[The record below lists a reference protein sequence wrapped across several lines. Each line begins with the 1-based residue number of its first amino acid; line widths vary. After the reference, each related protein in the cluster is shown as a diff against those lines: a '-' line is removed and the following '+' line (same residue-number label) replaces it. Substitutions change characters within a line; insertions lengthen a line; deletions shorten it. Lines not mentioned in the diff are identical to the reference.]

1 MDYWLIRFETPI
13 TILLVII
20 GFILVLTA
28 QAKIN
33 SAYSKYRKIKNKS
46 GLTGA
51 EVARKILDANS
62 LSQIALY
69 ESSGNLTDHY
79 DPSKKLIKLSSDIY
93 HGSSIAS
100 VAVAA
105 HECGHAIQD
114 KDGYTF
120 FKFRSA
126 LVPIVNLVS
135 YLGYFGLI
143 VSIFAGLTGYLKLSI
158 LILFATV
165 LFQLVT
171 LPVELDAS
179 RRAQNQLKELDL
191 IIEDEEN
198 GVKKVLSAAAMT
210 YIAGLISSIL
220 QLLRLFL
227 MLNNRR
233 D

>member
-20 GFILVLTA
+20 GFILVLMA

-51 EVARKILDANS
+51 EVARKILDANG

-179 RRAQNQLKELDL
+179 KRAQNQLKELNL

-210 YIAGLISSIL
+210 YVAGLISSIL